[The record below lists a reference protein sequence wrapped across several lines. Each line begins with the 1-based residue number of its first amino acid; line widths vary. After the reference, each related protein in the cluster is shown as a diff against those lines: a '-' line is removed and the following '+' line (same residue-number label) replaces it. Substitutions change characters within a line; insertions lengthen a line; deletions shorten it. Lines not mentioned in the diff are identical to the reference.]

1 MMKKKLAA
9 LTMALAL
16 TAIPAVSGIPAAA
29 GAEADYAIV
38 IDGAAVAFDP
48 PPRLS
53 GDTMMVPLRSIADAL
68 GITLD
73 WSDSTR
79 TIAAVKGDTSVTL
92 TIGSPNA
99 ERNGKPIRLAAA
111 PTISHDKTLVPLRF
125 FAQTFGMIVAWDGI
139 DNKVTLD
146 SESGALPTV
155 GSYAQLKELLKEMPE
170 GYNASIAK
178 SAVGVDDRAVTAL
191 PVPAPQAS
199 AGAAAMESA
208 AAPAADFSSTNVQVQ
223 GVDEGDIVKTD
234 GTYLYQVNGQRIVIA
249 QAYPASEMKL
259 VATLP
264 FADRSFRPQE
274 LYIDDNRL
282 IVIGMS
288 YSPNGYAVPEGGPA
302 VDVAPG
308 VMEKRLI
315 APYPSG
321 MQTTKAI
328 VYDTTDKSAVKQV
341 REVELQ
347 GSYLTSRKIGS
358 SLYLLAN
365 QYVNVYAVLN
375 EKAETPAPMVKDS
388 AAGGDFQSIG
398 YDQVRYFPQ
407 PARPNYL
414 LVAGIDLG
422 QPDSKAQV
430 NAYLG
435 AGDNV
440 YASTDNLYVTLTQ
453 YPVYDVVPMPA
464 ISVLPA
470 PASAPSSAPGSAPA
484 SAPAAATEQASGS
497 TASSG
502 SGSGSSGSG
511 SAATQ
516 VTPAAPPADQPTA
529 PPPKQEEASST
540 VYKFRLDDGRT
551 AYAGSGSVP
560 GTVLNQFSMDEYDGY
575 FRIATTSGNGWSGQT
590 ERNNVYVLDEALHV
604 TGKIEGIAPGEK
616 IYSVRFM
623 GKRGYMVTFKK
634 VDPLFAIDLS
644 DPRQPAILGQ
654 LKIPGYSDYLHPFD
668 ETHLIGFGKDAI
680 EVANEWA
687 KPAPGSTT
695 PATTAYYQGM
705 KLALFD
711 VTDVAKPVQLYQE
724 LIGDRGTDSEVL
736 HNHKALL
743 FDRAK
748 GLLAFPV
755 TLMKLPANQ
764 KQQPGGFPAY
774 GQFASQGAYVYDL
787 SLEHGFRLE
796 GTITHMSADDI
807 AKAGTYG
814 YDMNRYVQ
822 RILYI
827 GDTLYTLSNGEIR
840 ANDMA
845 TLAQTGSI
853 RIP

>member
-1 MMKKKLAA
+1 MMKKKFAA
-9 LTMALAL
+9 LTVALAL
-16 TAIPAVSGIPAAA
+16 TVMPAVSGISTAA
-29 GAEADYAIV
+29 GTEADYAIV
-38 IDGAAVAFDP
+38 IDGAQVAFDP

-53 GDTMMVPLRSIADAL
+53 GDTMMVPLRSIADVL

-73 WSDSTR
+73 WSDSAR
-79 TIAAVKGDTSVTL
+79 TISAVKGDTSVTL
-92 TIGSPNA
+92 TIGSTAA
-99 ERNGKPIRLAAA
+99 ERNGQPMRLAAA
-111 PTISHDKTLVPLRF
+111 PAISHDKTLVPLRF

-139 DNKVTLD
+139 NQTVTLD

-155 GSYAQLKELLKEMPE
+155 GSYAQLKELLQEMPD
-170 GYNASIAK
+170 GYALTGVMVK
-178 SAVGVDDRAVTAL
+178 SADGFINQAGAEM
-191 PVPAPQAS
+191 PMPAPQAS
-199 AGAAAMESA
+199 AAGSAAKESG
-208 AAPAADFSSTNVQVQ
+208 AAPADHSETNVQVQ

-234 GTYLYQVNGQRIVIA
+234 GTYIYQVNGQRIVIA

-264 FADRSFRPQE
+264 FADRSFQPQE

-288 YSPNGYAVPEGGPA
+288 YSQIGIAVPEGGPA

-308 VMEKRLI
+308 IMEKRLI

-328 VYDTTDKSAVKQV
+328 VYDTSDKAAVKQV

-347 GSYLTSRKIGS
+347 GNYLTSRKIGS

-388 AAGGDFQSIG
+388 AAGSDFQSIG
-398 YDQVRYFPQ
+398 YDQVRYFPHA
-407 PARPNYL
+407 ARPNYL

-422 QPDSKAQV
+422 QPDSQAQV

-453 YPVYDVVPMPA
+453 YPAYDVVPMPA

-470 PASAPSSAPGSAPA
+470 PASAPASMPSSAPAT
-484 SAPAAATEQASGS
+484 AAGQASGS
-497 TASSG
+497 AAS
-502 SGSGSSGSG
+502 
-511 SAATQ
+511 Q
-516 VTPAAPPADQPTA
+516 EIPAAPPVNPPEA
-529 PPPKQEEASST
+529 PPIQEEASST
-540 VYKFRLDDGRT
+540 VYKFRLDGGRT

-560 GTVLNQFSMDEYDGY
+560 GTVLNQFSMDEYGGY

-590 ERNNVYVLDEALHV
+590 ERNNMYVLDEALHV

-644 DPRQPAILGQ
+644 DPQQPAILGQ

-711 VTDVAKPVQLYQE
+711 VTDVTKPVQLYQE

-743 FDRAK
+743 FDQAK

-755 TLMKLPANQ
+755 TLMKVPANQ
-764 KQQPGGFPAY
+764 QQQSGGFPAY
-774 GQFASQGAYVYDL
+774 GQFAYQGAYVYDL
-787 SLEHGFRLE
+787 SLEHGFKLE
-796 GTITHMSADDI
+796 GTITHMSTDDI

-822 RILYI
+822 RVLYI

-845 TLAQTGSI
+845 TLAQTGSV